1 MQVQGEGSGR
11 EDAAASW
18 PVESVAGP
26 APGAEEIEQLDDAQ
40 LEVERLLLER
50 SLRRIAALVLRCE
63 PTAKVLFVEVDS
75 VWNYEPVGWSAN
87 AHLQRPREADSL
99 EALEEAEIAAG
110 RERELAN
117 LVENLGGWEHAWEPY
132 TRFRDVDGGR
142 YSLDLEALRTAR
154 IARSDEHPRWWT
166 VIGTWNV
173 CPGAALPPWTEL
185 VRATDPDTAARI
197 AVRRR
202 QAGRQHPHP
211 PAPGEVAVLACAYAV
226 YAGALPPAAQYV

>member
-1 MQVQGEGSGR
+1 MLEQGRGR
-11 EDAAASW
+11 EGEDSATSR
-18 PVESVAGP
+18 PPHAGAGS
-26 APGAEEIEQLDDAQ
+26 APTAEEIEQLDDAQ

-63 PTAKVLFVEVDS
+63 PTAKVLFIEVDS
-75 VWNYEPVGWSAN
+75 VWDYEPVGWSAN
-87 AHLQRPREADSL
+87 AQLQEPREADSL
-99 EALEEAEIAAG
+99 EGLEEAEVAAG

-132 TRFRDVDGGR
+132 TRFRDPDGGR

-154 IARSDEHPRWWT
+154 IARSDEYPRWWT
-166 VIGTWNV
+166 VIGDWSY

-185 VRATDPDTAARI
+185 VRAKDPDSAARI

-202 QAGRQHPHP
+202 QADGQHPFP
-211 PAPGEVAVLACAYAV
+211 TVPGKVAILACAYAV
-226 YAGALPPAAQYV
+226 YAGALPPAAQYA